1 MIPLETTILGKE
13 QTIQNLIRQRKE
25 QLINVLNNSID
36 SFTNDFFD
44 FDRNKDYSLT
54 FLCKEATRVQSVIY
68 NVAVFPPE
76 PNILTG
82 NNLIAKELNIQNKI
96 QYCNNLL
103 RYSLK
108 KNGISFDSDL
118 NVMEELIR
126 QIGLINSVKIYDG
139 YISDIN
145 LDSNGDLDVTYIP
158 IEDVPASNV
167 VKSISYDSIDENI
180 LIDSGMYNN
189 NYSDLYIDLRL
200 NKNRNLK
207 YTQVKDLED

>member
-36 SFTNDFFD
+36 SATNDFFY
-44 FDRNKDYSLT
+44 FNKNENHSLT
-54 FLCKEATRVQSVIY
+54 FLCKEATRVQSVVNNI
-68 NVAVFPPE
+68 VVFPPE

-82 NNLIAKELNIQNKI
+82 NSLVAKELNIQNKI

-108 KNGISFDSDL
+108 KNGISFDSNL

-126 QIGLINSVKIYDG
+126 QIGLIDSVRVYDG

-158 IEDVPASNV
+158 IEDVPVSNV
-167 VKSISYDSIDENI
+167 VKSISYDSIDGNI

-189 NYSDLYIDLRL
+189 NYNDLYIDLRL
-200 NKNRNLK
+200 NKNKNLK

>member
-36 SFTNDFFD
+36 SATNDFFY
-44 FDRNKDYSLT
+44 FNKNENHPLT
-54 FLCKEATRVQSVIY
+54 FLCKEATRVQS
-68 NVAVFPPE
+68 NVNNIVVFPPE

-82 NNLIAKELNIQNKI
+82 NSLVAKELNIQNKI

-126 QIGLINSVKIYDG
+126 QIGLIDSVRVYDG

-158 IEDVPASNV
+158 IEDVPVSNV
-167 VKSISYDSIDENI
+167 VKSISYDSIDGNI

-189 NYSDLYIDLRL
+189 NYDDLYIDLRL